1 MKNYLLGIIFLG
13 LAFYL
18 LWQQGNQQIEYANQ
32 NTGNPD
38 EVAHDEP
45 SKETPMVSSA
55 DQTNDDVQSIV
66 SNPVTG
72 LQSIQLDEE
81 VLNKGLETDLSSFVF
96 SNHFGAIRSISLHKS
111 DRLNKSYELQNP
123 SEPFL
128 AIAFEDSSG
137 RVLDNAIANPRGFKI
152 VENSANK
159 LVYRWQVESE
169 FRIDRIYERSSED
182 GYVIQHRTVFEN
194 LKDVPTAIDRVRLS
208 LGSHFQIP
216 RMYNPF
222 DQASTYLSVG
232 YYNDGAPLAEGC
244 SCATCS
250 GRIDGEKEEFFQ
262 LNEMGPTGK
271 IEPRRLS
278 KAKWVCVNNQ
288 FFVNLVRPE
297 SELSDL
303 RIWGESIQSKP
314 DENGYE
320 PLGIR
325 GTMSFP
331 LGILNQMNPKNFL
344 SQYIQDP
351 KIM

>member
-32 NTGNPD
+32 NPRNPD

-81 VLNKGLETDLSSFVF
+81 VLNRGLETDLSSFVF
-96 SNHFGAIRSISLHKS
+96 SNHFGSIRSISLHKS

-137 RVLDNAIANPRGFKI
+137 RVLDNAIANPRGFRSSKI
-152 VENSANK
+152 PANK

-169 FRIDRIYERSSED
+169 F
-182 GYVIQHRTVFEN
+182 G
-194 LKDVPTAIDRVRLS
+194 
-208 LGSHFQIP
+208 
-216 RMYNPF
+216 
-222 DQASTYLSVG
+222 
-232 YYNDGAPLAEGC
+232 
-244 SCATCS
+244 
-250 GRIDGEKEEFFQ
+250 
-262 LNEMGPTGK
+262 
-271 IEPRRLS
+271 
-278 KAKWVCVNNQ
+278 
-288 FFVNLVRPE
+288 
-297 SELSDL
+297 
-303 RIWGESIQSKP
+303 
-314 DENGYE
+314 
-320 PLGIR
+320 
-325 GTMSFP
+325 
-331 LGILNQMNPKNFL
+331 
-344 SQYIQDP
+344 
-351 KIM
+351 